1 MNLILWRHAEAEEG
15 DIDLKRALTRR
26 GIKQA
31 AVMADWLRLHAPA
44 GATLLASRALRSQQ
58 TASALGS
65 RFKVAKGLDPERGV
79 EELLAAVEWPEG
91 GGESGCVI
99 AVGHQPT
106 LGRAAALLLGG
117 AEDDWT
123 IKKGA
128 IWWFSN
134 RVRADETQTV
144 LRVALAAEFLI

>member
-15 DIDLKRALTRR
+15 ENDFRRTLTRR
-26 GIKQA
+26 GLRQA
-31 AVMADWLRLHAPA
+31 AAMADWLRAHAPD
-44 GATLLASRALRSQQ
+44 GATLLASRAERSQQ
-58 TASALGS
+58 TAAALS
-65 RFKVAKGLDPERGV
+65 NRYDVVKGLDPDRGV
-79 EELLAAVEWPEG
+79 EEYLAAVEWPEG

-106 LGRAAALLLGG
+106 IGRVAALLLGG
-117 AEDDWT
+117 AEADWT
-123 IKKGA
+123 VKKGA

-144 LRVALAAEFLI
+144 LRIALAAEFLM

>member
-15 DIDLKRALTRR
+15 DIDLKRGLTRR
-26 GIKQA
+26 GFKQA
-31 AVMADWLRLHAPA
+31 AVMADWLRQNAPG

-58 TASALGS
+58 TATALS
-65 RFKVAKGLDPERGV
+65 NRFKVAKGLDPERGV
-79 EELLAAVEWPEG
+79 EDLLAAVDWPDG
-91 GGESGCVI
+91 GGDSGCVI
-99 AVGHQPT
+99 VVGHQPT
-106 LGRAAALLLGG
+106 LGRVAALLLGG

-128 IWWFSN
+128 IWWFSK

-144 LRVALAAEFLI
+144 LRVALPAEFLM

>member
-15 DIDLKRALTRR
+15 DIDLKRGLTRR

-58 TASALGS
+58 TASALAN
-65 RFKVAKGLDPERGV
+65 RFKVVKGLDPERGV

-144 LRVALAAEFLI
+144 LRVALAAEFLM